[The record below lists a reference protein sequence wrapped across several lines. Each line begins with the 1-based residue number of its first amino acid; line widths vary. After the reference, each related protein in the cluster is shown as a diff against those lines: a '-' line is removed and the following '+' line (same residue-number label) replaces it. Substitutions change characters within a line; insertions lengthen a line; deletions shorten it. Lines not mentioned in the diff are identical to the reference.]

1 MQKTVISEYN
11 GKKSTLLVITIE
23 NFAKLNVLH

>member
-11 GKKSTLLVITIE
+11 GKKSTLLVINIE